1 MFLEGI
7 PMPSNLFKFSLYSR
21 YHHTQFIKMIFEK
34 RVKAIFFSFNK
45 RRQQIPGLL
54 SKMISCHILATE
66 VVFSLL
72 ADTSTFN
79 IMSLLGSFKT

>member
-1 MFLEGI
+1 MLQLADYTLLLQF
-7 PMPSNLFKFSLYSR
+7 
-21 YHHTQFIKMIFEK
+21 QFIKMIFEK

-54 SKMISCHILATE
+54 SKMISCHILATK